1 MNTKVKH
8 TTSDGVTIE
17 VRCYTQTIVAGRT
30 RSVRSYSGDSVDWL
44 AVYDATTARCIYLPA
59 REFAGRTRIHVRY
72 VPAGRGRR
80 KDVRLADDF
89 TRLGRSGPRIDME
102 GP

>member
-44 AVYDATTARCIYLPA
+44 AVYDATTAPVHLPA
-59 REFAGRTRIHVRY
+59 CPGVRRPNPDPRGLRSSRPGTAQGRA
-72 VPAGRGRR
+72 PRR
-80 KDVRLADDF
+80 
-89 TRLGRSGPRIDME
+89 
-102 GP
+102 